1 MRFYFK
7 QKQELTKSLYKG
19 ILGRNPTQDEIR
31 DRIQILT
38 KNPVIESHIA
48 DMINSE
54 EFSSMN
60 LAFLVQKTSN
70 VESNLKLFYL
80 HVPKTSGTS
89 LRITLSKYLGIP
101 AYLLYYHN
109 GIEGVEKFRNMEFW
123 PFWVGHANISKFPN
137 SHFGF
142 TSFRETRSRLLS
154 HYRQNQRDLL
164 PAHNLRNNSNEI
176 NLDYRKLLSRESKD
190 FNSWLKNFGRSICP
204 YYIPNSELPNANTSG
219 YEKFLDCMGV
229 SHKWISQIENFHES
243 EVRSSIQHSMKRFKA
258 ASWVGDD
265 KSLAKAIKEL
275 FGETDTKISVPR
287 LNVSEENSKYQPEVI
302 SKQSVEI
309 MEELSRKDQIVFESA
324 MNEGILS
331 EEMKFN
337 KDEVFSDS
345 KKRLGFEFE
354 NV

>member
-1 MRFYFK
+1 
-7 QKQELTKSLYKG
+7 
-19 ILGRNPTQDEIR
+19 
-31 DRIQILT
+31 
-38 KNPVIESHIA
+38 
-48 DMINSE
+48 
-54 EFSSMN
+54 
-60 LAFLVQKTSN
+60 
-70 VESNLKLFYL
+70 
-80 HVPKTSGTS
+80 
-89 LRITLSKYLGIP
+89 
-101 AYLLYYHN
+101 
-109 GIEGVEKFRNMEFW
+109 MEFW
-123 PFWVGHANISKFPN
+123 PFWAGHANISKFPN